1 MANSPTDVVP
11 SIMREELGTK
21 CLITSRE
28 ADKYLNRTEKYG
40 TERYEKW
47 CGGKGGFDDFCERL
61 H

>member
-28 ADKYLNRTEKYG
+28 ADKYLNRAGRHG